1 MKEEISSD
9 AAQTSV
15 TPVSGFTP
23 RAILLG
29 CIFSFFIA
37 AGVAYG
43 TFYLHGSFMALG
55 TSTVGALFLLFV
67 LTGLVN
73 PLFKLIHPRLGLN
86 RRELLLIYIMM
97 VMASPIP
104 TLFTGRIFGTI
115 LAPFYYATPEN
126 DWQAL
131 IQPYLPAWLSP
142 QNPRLATLFYEG
154 MEQGQSIPWKAWLPT
169 FLAWTPFVWALFL
182 VMIAAMVLLRKQWI
196 EHERLIYPLVRVPL
210 AMAEQGDSGERIS
223 PFFKNPVM
231 WAGFAVPAVWGTLHG
246 IHTYFPG
253 VVAIAQNVD
262 MIHLIVPI
270 FRNMSE
276 LQFKFRFNILGFFYF
291 VKTEIAFS
299 FWFFNLFTNMLRG
312 TFGVLGITSS
322 EMLGGGHQIVNPI
335 LLHQSIGGML
345 VLFFGVLWTA
355 RKHLK
360 AVLRKAFLGDPE
372 VDDSGE
378 ILSYRAAVIILL
390 VGSLV
395 MVGWLWLAG
404 MPVWVGLAV
413 LFVAAVLIVGYTRLV
428 AESGLSDG
436 APPGV
441 PAGLLISAVGS
452 SVIGAQGLVIL
463 ATTYFW
469 TAGVRSFVMTS
480 CANSLRMGEELGER
494 RRPLFWIMILALV
507 VGLVGSVWMLMVLSH
522 KYGALNL
529 MQWIVG
535 WQGGYDYIEPWLD
548 TPTVPHLWGWINTG
562 IGAAF
567 MALLM
572 MARWRYVWWP
582 LHPLGY
588 PLGATGIMD
597 HLWFNM
603 FLAWFIKMLVLKY
616 GGIGLYQKTRP
627 FFLGMI
633 AGHIVPGGIFLIIDH
648 FTGMVGNPIFWG

>member
-1 MKEEISSD
+1 VKEAGD
-9 AAQTSV
+9 AAQTSA

-29 CIFSFFIA
+29 CIFSFFIG

-55 TSTVGALFLLFV
+55 TSTVGAIFLLFV

-86 RRELLLIYIMM
+86 RQELLLIYVMM

-126 DWQAL
+126 DWQGL

-142 QNPRLATLFYEG
+142 QDPRLATLFYEG
-154 MEQGQSIPWKAWLPT
+154 MEQGQSIPWNAWLPT

-182 VMIAAMVLLRKQWI
+182 VMIAIMVLLRKQWI

-210 AMAEQGDSGERIS
+210 AMTEQGDSGERIS

-246 IHTYFPG
+246 LHNYFPG
-253 VVAIAQNVD
+253 VVAIAQDVD
-262 MIHLIVPI
+262 MIYLIVPI

-299 FWFFNLFTNMLRG
+299 FWFFNLFANMLRG

-322 EMLGGGHQIVNPI
+322 ETLGGGHQIVNPI
-335 LLHQSIGGML
+335 LLHQSMGGML

-360 AVLRKAFLGDPE
+360 AVLRKAFLGDPK

-378 ILSYRAAVIILL
+378 ILSYRAAVTILL

-413 LFVAAVLIVGYTRLV
+413 LFLAAVLIVGYTRLV

-441 PAGLLISAVGS
+441 PAGILISAVGS
-452 SVIGAQGLVIL
+452 SAIGTQGLVIL

-469 TAGVRSFVMTS
+469 SAGVRSFVMTS
-480 CANSLRMGEELGER
+480 CANSLKMGAELGER
-494 RRPLFWIMILALV
+494 RRPLFWVMILALAI
-507 VGLVGSVWMLMVLSH
+507 GLVGSVWMLMVLSH

-535 WQGGYDYIEPWLD
+535 WQGGYDYIEPWLE
-548 TPTVPHLWGWINTG
+548 TPTAPHLWGWINTG

-567 MALLM
+567 MTLLM
-572 MARWRYVWWP
+572 MARWRYIWWP

-603 FLAWFIKMLVLKY
+603 FLAWFIKVLVLKY
-616 GGIGLYQKTRP
+616 GGIGLYQRTRP